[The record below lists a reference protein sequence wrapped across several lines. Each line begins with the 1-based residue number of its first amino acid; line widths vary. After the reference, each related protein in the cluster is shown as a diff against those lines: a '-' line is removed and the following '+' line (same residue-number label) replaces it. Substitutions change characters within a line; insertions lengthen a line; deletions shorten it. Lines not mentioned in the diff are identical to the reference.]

1 MTLAGVSV
9 ESTEM
14 VKMPFSRIA
23 VQLCVSFVSAIST
36 FSGSLLEIWMT
47 EFATQAFGR
56 PLYFVPMTYMPYDKF
71 LRTAGFMAVHFLPL
85 C

>member
-1 MTLAGVSV
+1 MKYSPIKHDVSKYRFALPNNIW
-9 ESTEM
+9 T
-14 VKMPFSRIA
+14 RNLI
-23 VQLCVSFVSAIST
+23 
-36 FSGSLLEIWMT
+36 IWMT